1 MSADTQSNFTPR
13 LGALQWVA
21 PSLLAA
27 TGLVIG
33 LVSDPVFYSPS
44 RTRFSPAV
52 PFGAIMMLYGPL
64 LAALLAA
71 TIAAFRLLVLTSH
84 RAEFGALIS
93 LGATRRDL
101 VAPHVRRGLADG
113 AAGGLL
119 GVLVGGAINQT
130 AGGWSADFQWAGV
143 WPLLTAVVVTT
154 VSGGAAYAIATAAV
168 LRGVGPRAVAASAV
182 APSSAPA
189 AASAAGPE
197 ASSTPVKPRHS
208 RAKRVALIATAPVVA
223 AVLSVSAGLFG
234 LNNPWYIYPLFV
246 AFAAATV
253 EAVVGLTWLGARI
266 ALGVSHLA
274 ARAYARAGASGRIAA
289 DSLRRPAP
297 GRIPAL
303 AGIVLIV
310 AASSGV
316 GILINGL
323 QARNTLSGD
332 LMPTLIVTSVDVP
345 SILGGEPRQ
354 GPLFDG
360 WEDKPLPEGLKQE
373 LSATPGVVVVPAALL
388 GAEVTQSSSS
398 VVGYS
403 TFLAVDPADLD
414 RIADAS
420 GGLFLRGSTTW
431 RASGGPQLVRAGSTK
446 VTARGVSGPAPFAAV
461 DRAWAEEQFGAAPTS
476 ALIVYLRDD
485 IKVDDFLGAHDLREF
500 HVAVSYPAT
509 DRYPPLSRVGYG
521 LATGVPL
528 VIAVGL
534 VIVFA
539 ITSQRLRGHDTATL
553 SALGARRRDLALAV
567 GLEVGTLT
575 AAAGAAGA
583 VGGALV
589 GEVISL
595 YTYQVGLQSWP
606 AGLGFN
612 LVHAPTATLAAVVA
626 IATLVAATAA
636 GWMQLA
642 RSRRSPVEQ
651 LREAIKE
658 GSL

>member
-1 MSADTQSNFTPR
+1 MRRVDSKAGVDLR
-13 LGALQWVA
+13 LGALQWVTPA
-21 PSLLAA
+21 LLAA
-27 TGLVIG
+27 TGLAIG
-33 LVSDPVFYSPS
+33 LVSDPIFYSPS

-52 PFGAIMMLYGPL
+52 PFGAIMTLYGPL

-143 WPLLTAVVVTT
+143 WPLLAAVVVTT

-168 LRGVGPRAVAASAV
+168 LRGVGPRAVAAPAV

-189 AASAAGPE
+189 AASE
-197 ASSTPVKPRHS
+197 ASNTAVKPRRS
-208 RAKRVALIATAPVVA
+208 RAKRVALIATAPIVA

-303 AGIVLIV
+303 AGIVLIA

-345 SILGGEPRQ
+345 SILGGEPHQ

-360 WEDKPLPEGLKQE
+360 WEDKPLPEGLEQE

-388 GAEVTQSSSS
+388 GAEVTQSSSA

-431 RASGGPQLVRAGSTK
+431 RASGGPQLVRAGSTE
-446 VTARGVSGPAPFAAV
+446 VTAHGVSGPAPFAAV

-476 ALIVYLRDD
+476 ALIVYLSDD
-485 IKVDDFLGAHDLREF
+485 TKVNDFLDAHDLRAF

-509 DRYPPLSRVGYG
+509 DRYSPLSRVGYG

-528 VIAVGL
+528 AIAVGL

-539 ITSQRLRGHDTATL
+539 VTSQRLRGHDTATL

-626 IATLVAATAA
+626 IATLVAAAAA

-658 GSL
+658 GVV